1 MKLKRLEMEGFKS
14 FCDRTVLEFHQGI
27 TAIVGPN
34 GTGKSNILDS
44 IRWVLGE
51 QSAKAL
57 RGQEM
62 ADCIFHG
69 AAGRKASGMAE
80 VTLTFSDCE
89 TVLGTDYHE
98 VQITRRVFRDGV
110 GEYALNGVDC
120 RLKDIQRLFLD
131 TGIGRAA
138 YSIMEQGKIDQIL
151 SSKPEDR
158 RAIFEEAAG
167 VMRFKVQKREAER
180 KLEGTEANLLRLAD
194 ILREVRRQIGSLQR
208 QAGKA
213 RRHREI
219 FDKLKRFDLAL
230 SARQRDQLLLQI
242 DELSNAQ
249 AGAKGEWERA
259 QLAEASSEQSV
270 RSQRVRLEE
279 ADRAWRD
286 AERDVV
292 AAQAEEVR
300 CGERASMQSQ
310 RAEELGAAIERA
322 RGEIALAERQSSSQE
337 DLIRSLTAEMEKVSA
352 DYQQAEQICLQAQ
365 EQVVNAR
372 KKREEASARM
382 ELIRSKRESARREG
396 EGARARAHA
405 EELTTQQRSEAL
417 SRIQAAAANQELELT
432 KEKNVLVELL
442 RRLREAEA
450 LFPAARERLKLAEE
464 ELRRAESELVDAERK
479 LSEVAAEKTVAISRE
494 MAVRERSAGEAEQCL
509 KMGLE
514 KGQSG
519 VEAIWPSLKIRPG
532 YETAISLALGPV
544 LDGVLVDDIER
555 MAEVLE
561 AGDGSSSA
569 VLLSRQSAGFQKCDW
584 PEGAWNFVDGGAGWE
599 MVLPRLLAGICIVDR
614 WEEAQALQRERP
626 EATIICQD
634 GRMLSPRGWQRR
646 GKFRAARPGRQEC
659 EVARE
664 QVVRLEHAHAEIL
677 LQVNHLRE
685 RIAQGRTEL
694 TTARDHEKQV
704 LQSLDEARRDHDR
717 LDASVR
723 GLSSE
728 IVRIK
733 EESGRL
739 HQEIEIHQRI
749 ASEKTA
755 EAERHA
761 AVELSLEQEAK
772 DSETVRAD
780 AEVEETRCNDQLTE
794 RRVERSAQQQRRDS
808 CASQLHPAEARRK
821 ELAELVAKRRE
832 EIGAD
837 SARMEG
843 ARAESQASLEAQKM
857 AQDRAKAIEA
867 STSGL
872 KQTREAEVSLVAEKE
887 AEVVKWRQVGEKAK
901 DRLAEFAVKSSQL
914 DFQRQSLADR
924 LQREYSTPLMEAK
937 FEGENIPQNEEEWSA
952 MEGEAKALREK
963 MEEMGPVNTEAISE
977 YEELENRLKFL
988 ETEEKDLTTAKAQLE
1003 EAIRKINQTT
1013 RLLFEETFD
1022 KVRVSFGTLFGE
1034 LFGGGRATV
1043 KMTEGE
1049 DALEGGID
1057 IEAQPPGKQPK
1068 NISQLSGGEKAMTA
1082 LALLLAI
1089 YSVKPSPFCVLDEM
1103 DAPLDES
1110 NTVRF
1115 VQIIERFVEKSQ
1127 FLVITHNKRTMSSAD
1142 LLYGVTATEPGV
1154 SRMMS
1159 VKLTR
1164 DEETPL
1170 FAQAEA

>member
-14 FCDRTVLEFHQGI
+14 FCDRTVLDFHSGI

-89 TVLGTDYHE
+89 TILGTDYHE

-242 DELSNAQ
+242 DELSNRQ
-249 AGAKGEWERA
+249 AGTKAELERA
-259 QLAEASSEQSV
+259 QQAEVSSEEGV
-270 RSQRVRLEE
+270 RGQRNRLEE
-279 ADRAWRD
+279 AERAWRE
-286 AERDVV
+286 AEREVV

-300 CGERASMQSQ
+300 CGERASLQAQ
-310 RAEELGAAIERA
+310 RAEELGATIERA
-322 RGEIALAERQSSSQE
+322 RGEIALAERQTSAQ
-337 DLIRSLTAEMEKVSA
+337 DDFIRGLKAEMEKVST
-352 DYQQAEQICLQAQ
+352 DWEQAEQTCREAQ
-365 EQVVNAR
+365 EQVKLAR
-372 KKREEASARM
+372 RKREMAVAEM
-382 ELIRSKRESARREG
+382 ESIRVKRETARREG
-396 EGARARAHA
+396 EGARARAQAEDLTTRQRREARAKIHLEISA
-405 EELTTQQRSEAL
+405 QTEFEQNEKAKLEELG
-417 SRIQAAAANQELELT
+417 
-432 KEKNVLVELL
+432 
-442 RRLREAEA
+442 RRLSQAEILFPEARDRLKSAEDGLKRAEAELVAAERKFSEAEA
-450 LFPAARERLKLAEE
+450 
-464 ELRRAESELVDAERK
+464 
-479 LSEVAAEKTVAISRE
+479 EKTLARAKE
-494 MAVRERSAGEAEQCL
+494 EAMRERSAGEAELCL
-509 KMGLE
+509 QLGLE
-514 KGQSG
+514 KGQEG
-519 VEAIWPSLKIRPG
+519 VEALWPALRVRPG
-532 YETAISLALGPV
+532 YEIALSLALGPV
-544 LDGVLVDDIER
+544 LDGVLVHDLEL
-555 MAEVLE
+555 MAQDLE
-561 AGDGSSSA
+561 AGETATSA
-569 VLLSRQSAGFQKCDW
+569 ILLPRNIQPKGNHDW
-584 PEGAWNFVDGGAGWE
+584 PEGAWNFVEAAAE
-599 MVLPRLLAGICIVDR
+599 VQPLLERLLADICLVESWD
-614 WEEAQALQRERP
+614 EAKALQAIRP
-626 EATIICQD
+626 EATIICRD
-634 GRMLSPRGWQRR
+634 GRTISTQGWQRR
-646 GKFRAARPGRQEC
+646 GQVRKARPGRHEC
-659 EVARE
+659 EAAREWVLRLDQVTAEAARFVETSRSRVQAERESLEVAR
-664 QVVRLEHAHAEIL
+664 AD
-677 LQVNHLRE
+677 E
-685 RIAQGRTEL
+685 RQIRA
-694 TTARDHEKQV
+694 
-704 LQSLDEARRDHDR
+704 SLDEIRREHDRKEALVRSVASELARRTDEATRCEDEILVHQKIAVEKSVEAANLLAAEHI
-717 LDASVR
+717 LDEEIK
-723 GLSSE
+723 GSE
-728 IVRIK
+728 LGK
-733 EESGRL
+733 
-739 HQEIEIHQRI
+739 Q
-749 ASEKTA
+749 
-755 EAERHA
+755 EAE
-761 AVELSLEQEAK
+761 
-772 DSETVRAD
+772 SE
-780 AEVEETRCNDQLTE
+780 EVISNNILTD
-794 RRVERSAQQQRRDS
+794 RRVERSAQEQKKDS
-808 CASQLHPAEARRK
+808 CSAQLQPAEFRRK
-821 ELAELVAKRRE
+821 ELADLVGKRRE

-837 SARMEG
+837 TARMEG
-843 ARAESQASLEAQKM
+843 ARAESLSSAQAQKV
-857 AQDRAKAIEA
+857 ASTRAAEIEA

-872 KQTREAEVSLVAEKE
+872 KQARESEVSVLAQKE
-887 AEVVKWRQVGEKAK
+887 AEVVRWRQEGEKAK
-901 DRLAEFAVKSSQL
+901 DRLSAFALKSSQL
-914 DFQRQSLADR
+914 DFQRQALADR
-924 LQREYSTPLMEAK
+924 LLREYATPLMEAK
-937 FEGENIPQNEEEWSA
+937 ANGEGLPQEEEDWSKL
-952 MEGEAKALREK
+952 EEEAKVLREK
-963 MEEMGPVNTEAISE
+963 MDEMGPVNTEAISE

-988 ETEEKDLTTAKAQLE
+988 ETEERDLTVAKAQLE

-1049 DALEGGID
+1049 DALEGGVE

-1154 SRMMS
+1154 SQMMS

-1170 FAQAEA
+1170 FAQVEA

>member
-1 MKLKRLEMEGFKS
+1 M
-14 FCDRTVLEFHQGI
+14 
-27 TAIVGPN
+27 
-34 GTGKSNILDS
+34 
-44 IRWVLGE
+44 
-51 QSAKAL
+51 
-57 RGQEM
+57 
-62 ADCIFHG
+62 
-69 AAGRKASGMAE
+69 
-80 VTLTFSDCE
+80 
-89 TVLGTDYHE
+89 
-98 VQITRRVFRDGV
+98 
-110 GEYALNGVDC
+110 
-120 RLKDIQRLFLD
+120 
-131 TGIGRAA
+131 
-138 YSIMEQGKIDQIL
+138 
-151 SSKPEDR
+151 
-158 RAIFEEAAG
+158 
-167 VMRFKVQKREAER
+167 
-180 KLEGTEANLLRLAD
+180 
-194 ILREVRRQIGSLQR
+194 
-208 QAGKA
+208 
-213 RRHREI
+213 
-219 FDKLKRFDLAL
+219 
-230 SARQRDQLLLQI
+230 LQI

-249 AGAKGEWERA
+249 AGAKGELERA

-270 RSQRVRLEE
+270 RSQRTRLEE
-279 ADRAWRD
+279 VDRAWRD

-322 RGEIALAERQSSSQE
+322 RGEIALAERQASSQE

-365 EQVVNAR
+365 EQVVGAR

-382 ELIRSKRESARREG
+382 EFIRSKRETARREG

-405 EELTTQQRSEAL
+405 EDLTTQQRTEAL
-417 SRIQAAAANQELELT
+417 SRIQTETANQEQEEAKEKSVLLELF
-432 KEKNVLVELL
+432 
-442 RRLREAEA
+442 RRLTEAEA
-450 LFPAARERLKLAEE
+450 LFPEARERLKRAEE

-479 LSEVAAEKTVAISRE
+479 LSEVEAEKTVSLARE
-494 MAVRERSAGEAEQCL
+494 MAVRERSAGEAELCL
-509 KMGLE
+509 KVGLE
-514 KGQSG
+514 KGQG
-519 VEAIWPSLKIRPG
+519 GAEALWPALRIRPG
-532 YETAISLALGPV
+532 YEVAISLALGPV
-544 LDGVLVDDIER
+544 LDGVLVDDIEG
-555 MAEVLE
+555 MAAALEVGE
-561 AGDGSSSA
+561 GSSSA
-569 VLLSRQSAGFQKCDW
+569 VLLSRRSAEIQRSEWD
-584 PEGAWNFVDGGAGWE
+584 EGAWNFVEGGAGWE
-599 MVLPRLLAGICIVDR
+599 TVLPRLLAGICIVDQ
-614 WEEAQALQRERP
+614 WEEAQALQAQRP
-626 EATIICQD
+626 EATIICRD

-646 GKFRAARPGRQEC
+646 GKFRAARPGRLEC
-659 EVARE
+659 EAARE
-664 QVVRLEHAHAEIL
+664 QVVRLEQSHAEISV
-677 LQVNHLRE
+677 QVNHVRDK
-685 RIAQGRTEL
+685 IGKGRAEL
-694 TTARDHEKQV
+694 ESARDHENLV
-704 LQSLDEARRDHDR
+704 HRSLDEARREHDR
-717 LDASVR
+717 KGAVVR
-723 GLSSE
+723 GLTSE
-728 IVRIK
+728 IVRRK
-733 EESGRL
+733 EEMGRL
-739 HQEIEIHQRI
+739 HQEIEVHQRI

-761 AVELSLEQEAK
+761 AVERSLEQEAK
-772 DSETVRAD
+772 DSETVRAE
-780 AEVEETRCNDQLTE
+780 AEAEETRCNDQLTE

-843 ARAESQASLEAQKM
+843 ARAESQASIEAQKA
-857 AQDRAKAIEA
+857 AQGRAKAIEA

-872 KQTREAEVSLVAEKE
+872 KQAREAEVALVAEKE
-887 AEVVKWRQVGEKAK
+887 GEVVKWRQVGEKAK

-924 LQREYSTPLMEAK
+924 LLREYSTPLMEAK
-937 FEGENIPQNEEEWSA
+937 YEGESAPTNEEEWSA

-963 MEEMGPVNTEAISE
+963 MDEMGPVNTEAISE

-988 ETEEKDLTTAKAQLE
+988 ETEEKDLMTAKAQLE

>member
-1 MKLKRLEMEGFKS
+1 M
-14 FCDRTVLEFHQGI
+14 
-27 TAIVGPN
+27 
-34 GTGKSNILDS
+34 
-44 IRWVLGE
+44 
-51 QSAKAL
+51 
-57 RGQEM
+57 
-62 ADCIFHG
+62 
-69 AAGRKASGMAE
+69 
-80 VTLTFSDCE
+80 
-89 TVLGTDYHE
+89 
-98 VQITRRVFRDGV
+98 
-110 GEYALNGVDC
+110 
-120 RLKDIQRLFLD
+120 
-131 TGIGRAA
+131 
-138 YSIMEQGKIDQIL
+138 
-151 SSKPEDR
+151 
-158 RAIFEEAAG
+158 
-167 VMRFKVQKREAER
+167 
-180 KLEGTEANLLRLAD
+180 
-194 ILREVRRQIGSLQR
+194 
-208 QAGKA
+208 
-213 RRHREI
+213 
-219 FDKLKRFDLAL
+219 
-230 SARQRDQLLLQI
+230 LQI

-249 AGAKGEWERA
+249 AGAKGELERA

-270 RSQRVRLEE
+270 RSQRTRLEE
-279 ADRAWRD
+279 VDRAWRD

-322 RGEIALAERQSSSQE
+322 RGEIALAERQASSQE

-352 DYQQAEQICLQAQ
+352 DFQQAEQICLQAQ
-365 EQVVNAR
+365 EQVVGAR

-382 ELIRSKRESARREG
+382 EFIRSKRETARREG

-405 EELTTQQRSEAL
+405 EDLTTQQRTEAL
-417 SRIQAAAANQELELT
+417 SRIQTETANQEQEEAKEKSVLLELF
-432 KEKNVLVELL
+432 
-442 RRLREAEA
+442 RRLTEAEA
-450 LFPAARERLKLAEE
+450 LFPEARERLKRAEE

-479 LSEVAAEKTVAISRE
+479 LSEVEAEKTVSLARE
-494 MAVRERSAGEAEQCL
+494 MAVRERSAGEAELCL
-509 KMGLE
+509 KVGLE
-514 KGQSG
+514 KGQG
-519 VEAIWPSLKIRPG
+519 GAEALWPALRIRPG
-532 YETAISLALGPV
+532 YEVAISLALGPV
-544 LDGVLVDDIER
+544 LDGVLVDDIEG
-555 MAEVLE
+555 MAAALEVGE
-561 AGDGSSSA
+561 GSSSA
-569 VLLSRQSAGFQKCDW
+569 VLLSRRSAEIQRSEWD
-584 PEGAWNFVDGGAGWE
+584 EGAWNFVEGGAGWE
-599 MVLPRLLAGICIVDR
+599 TVLPRLLAGICIVDQ
-614 WEEAQALQRERP
+614 WEEAQALQAQRP
-626 EATIICQD
+626 EATIICRD

-646 GKFRAARPGRQEC
+646 GKFRAARPGRLEC
-659 EVARE
+659 EAARE
-664 QVVRLEHAHAEIL
+664 QVVRLEQSHAEISV
-677 LQVNHLRE
+677 QVNHVRDKIGKA
-685 RIAQGRTEL
+685 RAEL
-694 TTARDHEKQV
+694 ESARDHENLV
-704 LQSLDEARRDHDR
+704 HRSLDEARREHDR
-717 LDASVR
+717 KGAVVR
-723 GLSSE
+723 GLTSE
-728 IVRIK
+728 IVRRK
-733 EESGRL
+733 EEMGRL
-739 HQEIEIHQRI
+739 HQEIEVHQRI

-761 AVELSLEQEAK
+761 AVERSLEQEAK
-772 DSETVRAD
+772 DSETVRAE
-780 AEVEETRCNDQLTE
+780 AEAEETRCNDQLTE

-843 ARAESQASLEAQKM
+843 ARAESQASIEAQKA
-857 AQDRAKAIEA
+857 AQGRAKAIEA

-872 KQTREAEVSLVAEKE
+872 KQAREAEVALVAEKE
-887 AEVVKWRQVGEKAK
+887 GEVVKWRQVGEKAK

-924 LQREYSTPLMEAK
+924 LLREYSTPLMEAK
-937 FEGENIPQNEEEWSA
+937 YEGESAPTNEEEWSA

-963 MEEMGPVNTEAISE
+963 MDEMGPVNTEAISE

>member
-1 MKLKRLEMEGFKS
+1 M
-14 FCDRTVLEFHQGI
+14 HQ
-27 TAIVGPN
+27 A
-34 GTGKSNILDS
+34 
-44 IRWVLGE
+44 W
-51 QSAKAL
+51 
-57 RGQEM
+57 
-62 ADCIFHG
+62 
-69 AAGRKASGMAE
+69 
-80 VTLTFSDCE
+80 
-89 TVLGTDYHE
+89 
-98 VQITRRVFRDGV
+98 
-110 GEYALNGVDC
+110 
-120 RLKDIQRLFLD
+120 
-131 TGIGRAA
+131 
-138 YSIMEQGKIDQIL
+138 
-151 SSKPEDR
+151 
-158 RAIFEEAAG
+158 
-167 VMRFKVQKREAER
+167 
-180 KLEGTEANLLRLAD
+180 
-194 ILREVRRQIGSLQR
+194 
-208 QAGKA
+208 QAW
-213 RRHREI
+213 
-219 FDKLKRFDLAL
+219 
-230 SARQRDQLLLQI
+230 
-242 DELSNAQ
+242 Q
-249 AGAKGEWERA
+249 A
-259 QLAEASSEQSV
+259 
-270 RSQRVRLEE
+270 
-279 ADRAWRD
+279 
-286 AERDVV
+286 
-292 AAQAEEVR
+292 
-300 CGERASMQSQ
+300 
-310 RAEELGAAIERA
+310 
-322 RGEIALAERQSSSQE
+322 
-337 DLIRSLTAEMEKVSA
+337 
-352 DYQQAEQICLQAQ
+352 
-365 EQVVNAR
+365 
-372 KKREEASARM
+372 
-382 ELIRSKRESARREG
+382 
-396 EGARARAHA
+396 
-405 EELTTQQRSEAL
+405 
-417 SRIQAAAANQELELT
+417 
-432 KEKNVLVELL
+432 
-442 RRLREAEA
+442 
-450 LFPAARERLKLAEE
+450 
-464 ELRRAESELVDAERK
+464 
-479 LSEVAAEKTVAISRE
+479 
-494 MAVRERSAGEAEQCL
+494 
-509 KMGLE
+509 
-514 KGQSG
+514 
-519 VEAIWPSLKIRPG
+519 
-532 YETAISLALGPV
+532 
-544 LDGVLVDDIER
+544 
-555 MAEVLE
+555 
-561 AGDGSSSA
+561 
-569 VLLSRQSAGFQKCDW
+569 
-584 PEGAWNFVDGGAGWE
+584 
-599 MVLPRLLAGICIVDR
+599 
-614 WEEAQALQRERP
+614 
-626 EATIICQD
+626 
-634 GRMLSPRGWQRR
+634 
-646 GKFRAARPGRQEC
+646 
-659 EVARE
+659 
-664 QVVRLEHAHAEIL
+664 
-677 LQVNHLRE
+677 
-685 RIAQGRTEL
+685 
-694 TTARDHEKQV
+694 
-704 LQSLDEARRDHDR
+704 
-717 LDASVR
+717 
-723 GLSSE
+723 
-728 IVRIK
+728 
-733 EESGRL
+733 SGRL
-739 HQEIEIHQRI
+739 HQEIEVHQRI

-755 EAERHA
+755 EAERHSA
-761 AVELSLEQEAK
+761 AELSLEQEAK
-772 DSETVRAD
+772 DSERVRAE
-780 AEVEETRCNDQLTE
+780 AEAAETRCNDQLTE

-901 DRLAEFAVKSSQL
+901 DRLAELAVKSSQL